1 MTATSVTGR
10 TRNLVIAIDKLVLA
24 FSRHWLLVVNVIAG
38 LFIGLTAAA
47 PLLMALGLEGPARV
61 LYRFYALNCHQLPQ
75 RSYFLFGPHG
85 VDTYPLEQ
93 ILAWGGDPGYLRGFV
108 GNAEIG
114 FKMAMAHRN
123 TAIYT
128 AMFLAGLA
136 YALLRRRLQAL
147 PWKWYL
153 ILIAPMFFDGMSHVV
168 SEVTGL
174 GFRDT
179 NAWAAWLTGGAFGPA
194 FYTGTGIGSLNWL
207 LRTLT
212 GALFG
217 LASVWLAY
225 PLLEAG
231 LADIRQQW
239 ERLLTRAGVL
249 GSRTEA
255 RRPWKLGASHLGEYS
270 VRRNEGQ

>member
-1 MTATSVTGR
+1 MTTIVTGR
-10 TRNLVIAIDKLVLA
+10 TRDLVIAIDKLALA
-24 FSRHWLLVVNVIAG
+24 FSRHWLLVVNLMAG
-38 LFIGLTAAA
+38 LFIGLTVAA
-47 PLLMALGLEGPARV
+47 PALMVMGLEGPAQV

-75 RSYFLFGPHG
+75 RSYFLLGPHG
-85 VDTYPLEQ
+85 VDTYSLEQ
-93 ILAWGGDPGYLRGFV
+93 ILAWGADPGSLRSFV

-114 FKMAMAHRN
+114 FKMAIAHRN

-128 AMFLAGLA
+128 TVFLTGLA
-136 YALLRRRLQAL
+136 YTLLRRRWRVL
-147 PWKWYL
+147 PWQWYL
-153 ILIAPMFFDGMSHVV
+153 IFIAPMFFDGMSHMV

-179 NAWAAWLTGGAFGPA
+179 NAWAVWLTSSIFGPT

-231 LADIRQQW
+231 LADIRQQL
-239 ERLLTRAGVL
+239 EMRLIKVGAL
-249 GSRTEA
+249 GS
-255 RRPWKLGASHLGEYS
+255 GAEVHRS
-270 VRRNEGQ
+270 

>member
-1 MTATSVTGR
+1 MTTTRATGR
-10 TRNLVIAIDKLVLA
+10 TRDLVVGMDKLILT
-24 FSRHWLLVVNVIAG
+24 FSRHWLLVVNVMAG
-38 LFIGLTAAA
+38 LFISLTVAA

-85 VDTYPLEQ
+85 IDTYSLEQ
-93 ILAWGGDPGYLRGFV
+93 ILAWGGDPSYLRGFA

-128 AMFLAGLA
+128 AILLAGLA
-136 YALLRRRLQAL
+136 YALLRRRMRAL
-147 PWKWYL
+147 SWKSYL
-153 ILIAPMFFDGMSHVV
+153 ILIAPMLFDGISHII

-174 GFRDT
+174 GFRDA
-179 NAWAAWLTGGAFGPA
+179 NAWAVWLTGGVFGPA

-225 PLLEAG
+225 PLLETG
-231 LADIRQQW
+231 LADLRQQL
-239 ERLLTRAGVL
+239 EEKLTKVGVL
-249 GSRTEA
+249 SSKAKAHSAWCTMDG
-255 RRPWKLGASHLGEYS
+255 
-270 VRRNEGQ
+270 GQ

>member
-1 MTATSVTGR
+1 MTTTRVTGR
-10 TRNLVIAIDKLVLA
+10 TRGLVIRIDKLILT
-24 FSRHWLLVVNVIAG
+24 FSRHWVLMANVMAG
-38 LFIGLTAAA
+38 LFIGLTVVA
-47 PLLMALGLEGPARV
+47 PLLMALGLEGPAQV

-93 ILAWGGDPGYLRGFV
+93 ILAWGANPGYLRGFV
-108 GNAEIG
+108 GNAEVG

-128 AMFLAGLA
+128 AIFLAGLA
-136 YALLRRRLQAL
+136 YALLRRLQAL
-147 PWKWYL
+147 SWKWYL
-153 ILIAPMFFDGMSHVV
+153 ILIAPMFFDGISHVI

-174 GFRDT
+174 GFRNT
-179 NAWAAWLTGGAFGPA
+179 NTWAPWLAGGVFGSA

-231 LADIRQQW
+231 LADNRQQL
-239 ERLLTRAGVL
+239 EARLTRAGVL
-249 GSRTEA
+249 GSKR
-255 RRPWKLGASHLGEYS
+255 
-270 VRRNEGQ
+270 

>member
-1 MTATSVTGR
+1 MTTTRVTGR
-10 TRNLVIAIDKLVLA
+10 TRDLVIATDKLALA

-38 LFIGLTAAA
+38 LFIGLTVVA
-47 PLLMALGLEGPARV
+47 PLLMVLGLEGPAWV

-93 ILAWGGDPGYLRGFV
+93 ILAWGADPGYLRGFV
-108 GNAEIG
+108 GNAEVG

-128 AMFLAGLA
+128 GVFLAGLA
-136 YALLRRRLQAL
+136 YALLRHRMRAL

-153 ILIAPMFFDGMSHVV
+153 VLIVPMFFDGISHVV

-179 NAWAAWLTGGAFGPA
+179 NAWAVWLTSGVLGPA
-194 FYTGTGIGSLNWL
+194 FYTGTGIGSVNWL

-225 PLLEAG
+225 PLLEMG
-231 LADIRQQW
+231 LADIRQQL
-239 ERLLTRAGVL
+239 EGKLARVGVWS
-249 GSRTEA
+249 GEA
-255 RRPWKLGASHLGEYS
+255 KAHSAQCTMDG
-270 VRRNEGQ
+270 GQ

>member
-1 MTATSVTGR
+1 MTTPPLTGR
-10 TRNLVIAIDKLVLA
+10 THGLVIAIDRLVLI
-24 FSRHWLLVVNVIAG
+24 FSRHWLLVVNVMAG

-47 PLLMALGLEGPARV
+47 PLLMALGLEGPARM
-61 LYRFYALNCHQLPQ
+61 LYRIYALNCHQLPQ

-85 VDTYPLEQ
+85 VDTYPLPQ
-93 ILAWGGDPGYLRGFV
+93 ILAWGADPNHLRGFV
-108 GNAEIG
+108 GHAGIG

-128 AMFLAGLA
+128 AVFLAGLA
-136 YALLRRRLQAL
+136 YALVRRRLPAL

-153 ILIAPMFFDGMSHVV
+153 LLIAPMFFDGTSHMIN
-168 SEVTGL
+168 EITGL

-179 NAWAAWLTGGAFGPA
+179 NAWAVWLTGGTFGPA

-217 LASVWLAY
+217 LATVWLAY
-225 PLLEAG
+225 PLLEEG
-231 LADIRQQW
+231 FADSRQQL
-239 ERLLTRAGVL
+239 ETRLTGAGVL
-249 GSRTEA
+249 SREEGEKTRRTAPHRGKMRGS
-255 RRPWKLGASHLGEYS
+255 
-270 VRRNEGQ
+270 EGYKP

>member
-1 MTATSVTGR
+1 MTTPRVTGR
-10 TRNLVIAIDKLVLA
+10 TRDLVIATDKLALA
-24 FSRHWLLVVNVIAG
+24 FSRHWLLVVNVMAG
-38 LFIGLTAAA
+38 LFIGLTVVA
-47 PLLMALGLEGPARV
+47 PLLMVLGLEGPAWV

-93 ILAWGGDPGYLRGFV
+93 ILAWGADPGYLRGFV
-108 GNAEIG
+108 GNTEVG

-128 AMFLAGLA
+128 AVFVAGLA
-136 YALLRRRLQAL
+136 YALLRRLQAL

-179 NAWAAWLTGGAFGPA
+179 NTWAAWLTGGVFSPA
-194 FYTGTGIGSLNWL
+194 FYAGAGIGSLNWL

-225 PLLEAG
+225 PLLEMG
-231 LADIRQQW
+231 LADIRQQL
-239 ERLLTRAGVL
+239 ETRLTRAGLL
-249 GSRTEA
+249 GSKREA
-255 RRPWKLGASHLGEYS
+255 RRLWKLGAPRTGGYEG
-270 VRRNEGQ
+270 NEP

>member
-1 MTATSVTGR
+1 MTTTPVTGR
-10 TRNLVIAIDKLVLA
+10 TRNLVIAIDRLVLA
-24 FSRHWLLVVNVIAG
+24 FSRHWLLVVNVMAG

-85 VDTYPLEQ
+85 VDTYSLEQ

-123 TAIYT
+123 TAIHST
-128 AMFLAGLA
+128 VFLAGLA
-136 YALLRRRLQAL
+136 YALLRRRLRAL

-231 LADIRQQW
+231 LADSGQQL
-239 ERLLTRAGVL
+239 ERLLTRSGVL

-255 RRPWKLGASHLGEYS
+255 RRPWKLGAPHHGEYEG
-270 VRRNEGQ
+270 NEP

>member
-1 MTATSVTGR
+1 MKVDETTAAFSARYGEQAYHFCAQGC
-10 TRNLVIAIDKLVLA
+10 LLAI
-24 FSRHWLLVVNVIAG
+24 SRHWLLAVNVMAG
-38 LFIGLTAAA
+38 LFIGLTVVA
-47 PLLMALGLEGPARV
+47 PLLMVLGLEGPAWV

-93 ILAWGGDPGYLRGFV
+93 ILAWGADPGYLRGFV
-108 GNAEIG
+108 GNVEVG
-114 FKMAMAHRN
+114 FKMAMAQRN
-123 TAIYT
+123 TAIY
-128 AMFLAGLA
+128 AVVFLTGLA
-136 YALLRRRLQAL
+136 YALLRHRMQAL

-179 NAWAAWLTGGAFGPA
+179 NAWAVWLTGGVFGSA

-217 LASVWLAY
+217 LASVWLGY

-231 LADIRQQW
+231 LADNRRQL
-239 ERLLTRAGVL
+239 EARLTRAGVF
-249 GSRTEA
+249 
-255 RRPWKLGASHLGEYS
+255 
-270 VRRNEGQ
+270 GQQA

>member
-1 MTATSVTGR
+1 MTTTRVAGR
-10 TRNLVIAIDKLVLA
+10 TRDLVIATDKLALA
-24 FSRHWLLVVNVIAG
+24 FSRHWLLVVNVMAG
-38 LFIGLTAAA
+38 LFIGLTVAA
-47 PLLMALGLEGPARV
+47 PLLMVLGLEGLAWV

-93 ILAWGGDPGYLRGFV
+93 ILAWGADPGYLRGFV
-108 GNAEIG
+108 GNAEVG

-123 TAIYT
+123 TAIY
-128 AMFLAGLA
+128 AAVCLAGLA
-136 YALLRRRLQAL
+136 YALLRYRLRAL

-153 ILIAPMFFDGMSHVV
+153 ILIAPMFFDGVSHVV
-168 SEVTGL
+168 SEVAGL

-179 NAWAAWLTGGAFGPA
+179 NAWAAWLTGGVFGPA

-225 PLLEAG
+225 PLLEMG
-231 LADIRQQW
+231 LADIRQQLEGKLARVGVW
-239 ERLLTRAGVL
+239 SGEVRWTEDNER
-249 GSRTEA
+249 
-255 RRPWKLGASHLGEYS
+255 
-270 VRRNEGQ
+270 

>member
-1 MTATSVTGR
+1 MTTTRVTGR
-10 TRNLVIAIDKLVLA
+10 TRDLVIGMDKLILA
-24 FSRHWLLVVNVIAG
+24 FSRHWLLVVNVMAG
-38 LFIGLTAAA
+38 LFIGLTVVA
-47 PLLMALGLEGPARV
+47 PLLMALGVEGPAWV
-61 LYRFYALNCHQLPQ
+61 LYHFYALNCHQLPQ

-93 ILAWGGDPGYLRGFV
+93 ILAWGANSGYLRGFV
-108 GNAEIG
+108 GNAEVG

-128 AMFLAGLA
+128 TIFLSGLA
-136 YALLRRRLQAL
+136 YALWGRRLRAL

-153 ILIAPMFFDGMSHVV
+153 ILITPMFFDGMSHVV
-168 SEVTGL
+168 SEATRL

-179 NAWAAWLTGGAFGPA
+179 NLWASWLTGGAFGSA
-194 FYTGTGIGSLNWL
+194 FYTSAGIGSLNWL

-225 PLLEAG
+225 PLLETG
-231 LADIRQQW
+231 LADIWQQS
-239 ERLLTRAGVL
+239 EEKLTRARVL
-249 GSRTEA
+249 GGKA
-255 RRPWKLGASHLGEYS
+255 RSHP
-270 VRRNEGQ
+270 V

>member
-1 MTATSVTGR
+1 MTTTRITGR
-10 TRNLVIAIDKLVLA
+10 TRDLVIATDKLALA
-24 FSRHWLLVVNVIAG
+24 FSRHWLLAVNVMAG
-38 LFIGLTAAA
+38 LFIGLTVAA
-47 PLLMALGLEGPARV
+47 PLLMVLGLERPAWV

-108 GNAEIG
+108 GNAEVG

-123 TAIYT
+123 TAIY
-128 AMFLAGLA
+128 AAVFLTGLA
-136 YALLRRRLQAL
+136 YSLLRHRMQAL

-153 ILIAPMFFDGMSHVV
+153 VLIVPMFFDGVSHVV

-179 NAWAAWLTGGAFGPA
+179 NAWAAWLTGGVFGPA

-217 LASVWLAY
+217 LASVWLGY

-231 LADIRQQW
+231 LADIRQQLKGKLA
-239 ERLLTRAGVL
+239 RVGVWS
-249 GSRTEA
+249 GEAKAHFCTVYGGRRTMSDD
-255 RRPWKLGASHLGEYS
+255 K
-270 VRRNEGQ
+270 

>member
-1 MTATSVTGR
+1 MTTTRVTGR
-10 TRNLVIAIDKLVLA
+10 TSGLVIGIDKLILT
-24 FSRHWLLVVNVIAG
+24 FGRHWLLVVNVMAG
-38 LFIGLTAAA
+38 LFIGLTVAA
-47 PLLMALGLEGPARV
+47 PLLMVLGLEGPAWV

-75 RSYFLFGPHG
+75 RSYFLFGPDG

-108 GNAEIG
+108 GNAEVG

-128 AMFLAGLA
+128 AVFLAGLA
-136 YALLRRRLQAL
+136 YALLRDRLRAL

-153 ILIAPMFFDGMSHVV
+153 ILIAPMFFDGVSHVV
-168 SEVTGL
+168 SEVAGL

-179 NAWAAWLTGGAFGPA
+179 NAWATWLTGGVFGPA
-194 FYTGTGIGSLNWL
+194 FYAGAGIGSLNWL

-231 LADIRQQW
+231 LADIRQQL
-239 ERLLTRAGVL
+239 EGKLARVGVWS
-249 GSRTEA
+249 GEA
-255 RRPWKLGASHLGEYS
+255 KAHSAQCTMDG
-270 VRRNEGQ
+270 GQ

>member
-1 MTATSVTGR
+1 MDRLILT
-10 TRNLVIAIDKLVLA
+10 
-24 FSRHWLLVVNVIAG
+24 FSRHWLLVVNVMAG
-38 LFIGLTAAA
+38 LFIGLTAVA

-85 VDTYPLEQ
+85 VDTYSLEQ

-123 TAIYT
+123 TAIHST
-128 AMFLAGLA
+128 VFLAGLA
-136 YALLRRRLQAL
+136 YALLRRRLRAL

-231 LADIRQQW
+231 LADSGQQL
-239 ERLLTRAGVL
+239 ERLLTRSGVL

-255 RRPWKLGASHLGEYS
+255 RRPWKLGAPHHGEYEG
-270 VRRNEGQ
+270 NEP